1 MSHNTCMTEMNKTIY
16 ILSAGFTETFQQFMK
31 LSIIEDYNTYSIYF
45 HLLSFVSK
53 ALDSTLFF
61 HYV

>member
-1 MSHNTCMTEMNKTIY
+1 MTEMNKTIY

-53 ALDSTLFF
+53 TLDSTLFF
-61 HYV
+61 YYV